1 LRLYA
6 GHLRILYKDK
16 DVQVVT
22 GIDMATRK
30 QPSVD
35 GVRAVIGGMALIVL
49 WGISAPLGAQ
59 TVGEVAVAKPNSS
72 LVDLPDAPV
81 PTTRA
86 GKDTGTA
93 APETGESSSIQNG
106 QQQDQ
111 QQDKPQ
117 DKPQTKPGEQ
127 LPPPPAGTL
136 TLGDLGLTPEEIAGN
151 KRQQE
156 LLDKRTEM
164 LKIHQRLGLITLIP
178 VAAACISSVGAPP
191 EHGNYGNTTSRD
203 VHVAIG
209 GTAVAFYAAT
219 AYFAIRA
226 PKVSNE
232 PARGGIKLHKYLI
245 YLHAPGMVLTPI
257 LGAMAFNQINS
268 GQKVHGIA
276 SAHGAVAVVTAA
288 SYGAAIIAV
297 SWPIHLKF

>member
-1 LRLYA
+1 
-6 GHLRILYKDK
+6 
-16 DVQVVT
+16 
-22 GIDMATRK
+22 MAMLK
-30 QPSVD
+30 QLSVD
-35 GVRAVIGGMALIVL
+35 WVRVLIGGMALIVL
-49 WGISAPLGAQ
+49 SGISAPLDAQ
-59 TVGEVAVAKPNSS
+59 AVGQKQPERVAKSNS
-72 LVDLPDAPV
+72 DLPDAPLPATLV
-81 PTTRA
+81 RR
-86 GKDTGTA
+86 DS
-93 APETGESSSIQNG
+93 ESDTGESTSLQDAQQPDK
-106 QQQDQ
+106 QQQSQ
-111 QQDKPQ
+111 Q
-117 DKPQTKPGEQ
+117 QTKPGEQ
-127 LPPPPAGTL
+127 SPQTPPGAPSLA
-136 TLGDLGLTPEEIAGN
+136 DLGLTP
-151 KRQQE
+151 QQTHGDDKQQAM
-156 LLDKRTEM
+156 LDKRTEM

-209 GTAVAFYAAT
+209 GVAIGMYAAT
-219 AYFAIRA
+219 ALYAIRA

>member
-1 LRLYA
+1 
-6 GHLRILYKDK
+6 
-16 DVQVVT
+16 
-22 GIDMATRK
+22 MAMLK
-30 QPSVD
+30 QLSVD
-35 GVRAVIGGMALIVL
+35 RVRVLIGGMALIVL
-49 WGISAPLGAQ
+49 SGISAPLDAQ
-59 TVGEVAVAKPNSS
+59 ALEQSGTAITKSNFSS
-72 LVDLPDAPV
+72 VDLPDAPIPAV
-81 PTTRA
+81 WRS
-86 GKDTGTA
+86 GTA
-93 APETGESSSIQNG
+93 TPETGESTSV
-106 QQQDQ
+106 QDAQ
-111 QQDKPQ
+111 QQDKQQ
-117 DKPQTKPGEQ
+117 DKQQTKPGEQ
-127 LPPPPAGTL
+127 TPQTPPGTL
-136 TLGDLGLTPEEIAGN
+136 TLGDLGLTPEQIAGN

-156 LLDKRTEM
+156 LLNKRTEM

-191 EHGNYGNTTSRD
+191 GHGNNGNNTSRD
-203 VHVAIG
+203 IHVAIG

-257 LGAMAFNQINS
+257 LGAMAYNQINS

>member
-1 LRLYA
+1 M
-6 GHLRILYKDK
+6 
-16 DVQVVT
+16 VT
-22 GIDMATRK
+22 EFEMAMK
-30 QPSVD
+30 QHSTNR
-35 GVRAVIGGMALIVL
+35 GRALIGGMALIVM
-49 WGISAPLGAQ
+49 WGIPLRLGAQ
-59 TVGEVAVAKPNSS
+59 AVGQQQAEAISKPNS
-72 LVDLPDAPV
+72 DLPDAPRPANLLRRDGDPEAGEASSQDV
-81 PTTRA
+81 PQA
-86 GKDTGTA
+86 DK
-93 APETGESSSIQNG
+93 
-106 QQQDQ
+106 QQA
-111 QQDKPQ
+111 
-117 DKPQTKPGEQ
+117 KPGDQ
-127 LPPPPAGTL
+127 TTQPPPGAPSLA
-136 TLGDLGLTPEEIAGN
+136 DLGLTPQQTSGDN
-151 KRQQE
+151 KQQA

-209 GTAVAFYAAT
+209 GVAVGMYAAT
-219 AYFAIRA
+219 ALYAIRA
-226 PKVSNE
+226 PRVSNE

-288 SYGAAIIAV
+288 SYGAAILAV

>member
-1 LRLYA
+1 
-6 GHLRILYKDK
+6 
-16 DVQVVT
+16 
-22 GIDMATRK
+22 MAMLK
-30 QPSVD
+30 QLSVNR
-35 GVRAVIGGMALIVL
+35 VRALIGAMALMIL
-49 WGISAPLGAQ
+49 SGMSAPLRAQ
-59 TVGEVAVAKPNSS
+59 AVGQKEPELIAKSGPSF
-72 LVDLPDAPV
+72 VDLPDAPV
-81 PTTRA
+81 PAALVNIDR
-86 GKDTGTA
+86 GTS
-93 APETGESSSIQNG
+93 APQTGESSSV
-106 QQQDQ
+106 QDVQ
-111 QQDKPQ
+111 QQDKQ
-117 DKPQTKPGEQ
+117 QTKPGDQ
-127 LPPPPAGTL
+127 APQTQPGTI
-136 TLGDLGLTPEEIAGN
+136 TLGDLGLTPEQIAGN

-191 EHGNYGNTTSRD
+191 GHGNNGNTTSRD

-245 YLHAPGMVLTPI
+245 YLHAPGMLLTPI
-257 LGAMAFNQINS
+257 LGAMAYNQINS

-276 SAHGAVAVVTAA
+276 SAHGAVAIVTAA
-288 SYGAAIIAV
+288 SYGAAIVAV

>member
-1 LRLYA
+1 MEML
-6 GHLRILYKDK
+6 
-16 DVQVVT
+16 
-22 GIDMATRK
+22 K
-30 QPSVD
+30 QLSVD
-35 GVRAVIGGMALIVL
+35 RVRALIGGMALIVL
-49 WGISAPLGAQ
+49 SGISAPLDAQ
-59 TVGEVAVAKPNSS
+59 ALEQSGTAITKSNFSS
-72 LVDLPDAPV
+72 VDLPDAPIPAV
-81 PTTRA
+81 WPSRDSQTT
-86 GKDTGTA
+86 
-93 APETGESSSIQNG
+93 APETGESTSV
-106 QQQDQ
+106 QDAQ
-111 QQDKPQ
+111 QQDKQQ
-117 DKPQTKPGEQ
+117 DKQQTKPGEQ
-127 LPPPPAGTL
+127 TPQTPPGTL
-136 TLGDLGLTPEEIAGN
+136 TLGDLGLTPEQIAGN

-191 EHGNYGNTTSRD
+191 DHGNYGNTTSRD
-203 VHVAIG
+203 IHVAIG

-257 LGAMAFNQINS
+257 LGAIAYNQINS

-288 SYGAAIIAV
+288 SYGAAIVAV